1 VNCTKTTIGALAAIA
16 ASALSL
22 SAASAALAPAF
33 AAMNGPQAPFKI
45 ADGLYYVGMSDVTS
59 YLIVTRDGYILI
71 DGGFEQ
77 SAPAILDHIRALGF
91 NPRKVKYL
99 LNSHAHFD
107 HTGGLAALK
116 AATGARFVASAADA
130 PILEAGGHHDFAL
143 GDSALFPPIKPDR
156 IIADGESVSLG
167 GVSITAHVTAGHTKG
182 CTTWTLPVKVDGK
195 AETVL
200 FLCSLTVLPS
210 FRLIGNSNYPGQAA
224 DFERTFATLRGLKC
238 EVFLASHGSFFDLKG
253 KLARLR
259 AGAKPNPFV
268 DPEGC
273 RAFFAK
279 AEAVFDRRLAE
290 CKADPACG
298 KNVAGL
304 PVSGQ

>member
-1 VNCTKTTIGALAAIA
+1 VNHAKITIGTLAAMAAGVLSFLPA
-16 ASALSL
+16 ASAELT
-22 SAASAALAPAF
+22 PDF
-33 AAMNGPQAPFKI
+33 AAMNAPQAPFKI
-45 ADGLYYVGMSDVTS
+45 ADNLYYVGMSDVTS

-91 NPRKVKYL
+91 DPGKVKYL

-107 HTGGLAALK
+107 HTGGLAALR

-167 GVSITAHVTAGHTKG
+167 GVSITAHITAGHTKG
-182 CTTWTLPVKVDGK
+182 CTTWTLPLTIAGK
-195 AETVL
+195 AETAL

-210 FRLIGNSNYPGQAA
+210 FRLIGNPNYPDQAA
-224 DFERTFATLRGLKC
+224 DFEKSFATLRGLRC
-238 EVFLASHGSFFDLKG
+238 DVFLASHGRFFDLKA
-253 KLARLR
+253 KFARLQ
-259 AGAKPNPFV
+259 AGAKPNPFI
-268 DPEGC
+268 DPAGC
-273 RAFFAK
+273 RSFFAK
-279 AEAVFDRRLAE
+279 AESEFDRRLAE
-290 CKADPACG
+290 CKSDAGCG
-298 KNVAGL
+298 KSRN
-304 PVSGQ
+304 

>member
-1 VNCTKTTIGALAAIA
+1 MLIRALAAMAAGALSFVPA
-16 ASALSL
+16 ASAD
-22 SAASAALAPAF
+22 LAPAF
-33 AAMNGPQAPFKI
+33 AAMNGPQAPFRI
-45 ADGLYYVGMSDVTS
+45 ADNLYYVGMSDVTS

-91 NPRKVKYL
+91 DPKKVKYL

-116 AATGARFVASAADA
+116 AVTGASFVASAADA
-130 PILEAGGHHDFAL
+130 PILAAGGHHDFSL
-143 GDSALFPPIKPDR
+143 GDSGLFPPIKPDR

-167 GVSITAHVTAGHTKG
+167 GIAITAHITAGHTKG
-182 CTTWTLPVKVDGK
+182 CTTWTLPVTIDGR
-195 AETVL
+195 AETAL

-210 FRLIGNSNYPGQAA
+210 FRLIGNPNYPGQAA
-224 DFERTFATLRGLKC
+224 DFEKSFATLKGLKC
-238 EVFLASHGSFFDLKG
+238 DVFLASHGNFFDLKG
-253 KLARLR
+253 KLARLQ
-259 AGAKPNPFV
+259 AGVKPNPFI
-268 DPEGC
+268 DPQGC

-279 AEAVFDRRLAE
+279 AEAAFDKHLAE

-298 KNVAGL
+298 KGEN
-304 PVSGQ
+304 